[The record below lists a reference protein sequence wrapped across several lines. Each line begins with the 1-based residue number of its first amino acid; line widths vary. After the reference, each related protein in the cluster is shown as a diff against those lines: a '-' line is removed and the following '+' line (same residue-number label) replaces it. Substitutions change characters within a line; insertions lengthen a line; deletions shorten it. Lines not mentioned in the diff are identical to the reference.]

1 MEEHIEYQ
9 PNKRVKIA
17 QDDSPEMKKQKV
29 RPMTAQERELYKKQ
43 QEFVATTRWLPDT
56 AFTTYYGK
64 PAFHAY
70 GKSNTKPTNPNQK
83 MLTHNINAA
92 TGKQNS
98 EFYQVYDSALLAG
111 INHSK
116 GVRIPKIPKQK

>member
-1 MEEHIEYQ
+1 
-9 PNKRVKIA
+9 
-17 QDDSPEMKKQKV
+17 MKKKKA

-70 GKSNTKPTNPNQK
+70 GKSNIKPTNPNQK

-111 INHSK
+111 INHTK
-116 GVRIPKIPKQK
+116 GMRIPKIPKQK